1 VHARVS
7 KYEGDIDRLL
17 EGFERQADLVRRLE
31 GFAHAELF
39 VDREAGTAM
48 IVTLWDSEEGL
59 GASASR
65 AAHLREEAAQTAGA
79 TIRWVESYKVARSI
93 DRGGAG

>member
-7 KYEGDIDRLL
+7 KYEGDVDRLL
-17 EGFERQADLVRRLE
+17 DGFERQADLVRRLE
-31 GFAHAELF
+31 GFAHAELL

-48 IVTLWDSEEGL
+48 IVTLWDSEQAL
-59 GASASR
+59 RASASR

-79 TIRWVESYKVARSI
+79 TIRWVENYERARSI
-93 DRGGAG
+93 DAAGPG